1 MFCIV
6 QQDIGY
12 LPDVSQPK
20 QFCILASILNP
31 EHVARSGSG
40 TSQESDPEVTV
51 LAHPQHWIIDSG
63 FLVQI
68 KMTAIFLLN
77 FVCPNKSFSTLENI
91 ISFYII
97 NIYENEDRGT
107 NCFCSD
113 SKAAFKQIK
122 QHWGR

>member
-1 MFCIV
+1 MFCAGNGLVFLVTFFYVIIMFCIV

-51 LAHPQHWIIDSG
+51 LAHPQH
-63 FLVQI
+63 
-68 KMTAIFLLN
+68 
-77 FVCPNKSFSTLENI
+77 
-91 ISFYII
+91 
-97 NIYENEDRGT
+97 
-107 NCFCSD
+107 
-113 SKAAFKQIK
+113 
-122 QHWGR
+122 